1 MIQGFADSETELIWS
16 GRRSRKLPPD
26 IQNVAL
32 RKLRLLNQARVL
44 GDLRV
49 PPGNRLEALK
59 TDRQGNIRSGST
71 INGASVL
78 FGMKEDRHMSRSS
91 TTTSR
96 GVLLSNPHPGEILL
110 EEFLRPMSL
119 SQNALARAVHVA
131 PRRINEIV
139 LGKRDITAD
148 TDLRLARYFGV
159 SEGFF
164 LGLQMDYDL
173 MQRRREIDRDLKTIR
188 PRAA

>member
-1 MIQGFADSETELIWS
+1 
-16 GRRSRKLPPD
+16 
-26 IQNVAL
+26 
-32 RKLRLLNQARVL
+32 VL

-59 TDRQGNIRSGST
+59 ADRQGQHSIR
-71 INGASVL
+71 INDQWRICFVWDEG
-78 FGMKEDRHMSRSS
+78 GPSR
-91 TTTSR
+91 
-96 GVLLSNPHPGEILL
+96 VEIVDYHVY
-110 EEFLRPMSL
+110 
-119 SQNALARAVHVA
+119 ALAREVHVA

-139 LGKRDITAD
+139 LGKRDVTAD
-148 TDLRLARYFGV
+148 TDLRLARYFGL